1 MKILTKPFIRSLPK
15 TDLHCHLDGSLR
27 LSTLI
32 EIAKNQKI
40 TLPSQTE
47 DGLKELVF
55 KDRYKDLVEYL
66 QGFQYTVAVMQT
78 PETLERISYE
88 LALDAFAEGVR
99 YIEPRFAPQLHV
111 NASLPID
118 EVLKSVAKG
127 FNRAKKEINGLP
139 EIKSGNEP
147 PFEYGIIGCALRMF
161 TEHFS
166 GYYRT
171 LINLHRDMPQAEL
184 FGLASEDLV
193 RALIRSRD
201 TDSVP
206 IVGVDL
212 AGAEKG
218 YPAFDHRHAFELA
231 NKSFLKKTVHAGEAY
246 GPASIFQAITDCHA
260 DRIGHGTHLFDV
272 ELVDLPD
279 PAVKEKY
286 VRALAQHIA
295 DRRIT
300 IEICLTSNLQTI
312 PHLKELSRHPVR
324 KMLEHRL
331 STTFCTDN
339 RLVSNT
345 TVTNE
350 IDLAV
355 KNFDISPERLKDII
369 IYGFKRSFF
378 PGDYTEKRK
387 YVRKAIDLCDS
398 LFNASLN
405 A

>member
-1 MKILTKPFIRSLPK
+1 MKILSKSFIQTLPK

-27 LSTLI
+27 LATLL
-32 EIAKNQKI
+32 EIARNQKI
-40 TLPSQTE
+40 ALPSNTVE
-47 DGLKELVF
+47 GLKELVF

-66 QGFQYTVAVMQT
+66 QGFQLTCAVMQT
-78 PETLERISYE
+78 PEAIERISYE
-88 LALDAFAEGVR
+88 LAQDAFADGVR

-111 NASLPID
+111 NVSLPID
-118 EVLKSVAKG
+118 EVLKSVARG
-127 FNRAKKEINGLP
+127 FDRAKKEINSRMN
-139 EIKSGNEP
+139 ESDEP

-161 TEHFS
+161 DEHFS

-171 LINLHRDMPQAEL
+171 LINLHRDMPDQEL
-184 FGLASEDLV
+184 FGLASKDLV
-193 RALIRSRD
+193 RALIRARD
-201 TDSVP
+201 VDGVP
-206 IVGVDL
+206 VVGVDL

-218 YPAFDHRHAFELA
+218 YPAEDHRQAYEIA

-272 ELVDLPD
+272 ELVDLPTKKE
-279 PAVKEKY
+279 KEKY
-286 VRALAQHIA
+286 VRDLVQHIA
-295 DRRIT
+295 DKRVT

-312 PHLKELSRHPVR
+312 PHLKELSHHPFR

-355 KNFDISPERLKDII
+355 RGFDISPERLKDII
-369 IYGFKRSFF
+369 IYGFKRSFY
-378 PGDYTEKRK
+378 PGDYADKRR
-387 YVRKAIDLCDS
+387 YVRKAINYYERLVSQSHIRD
-398 LFNASLN
+398 
-405 A
+405 